1 MASSISEKQFQARVI
16 DLLHLYGY
24 RVAHFMPAV
33 NARGQWRTP
42 VAADG
47 KGFPDLVA
55 VRPET
60 AGRHRS
66 PRVMFVELKTDTG
79 RMSKEQV
86 AWQTDLLAAKSEAY
100 VWRPR
105 DWDNIV
111 EIVR

>member
-1 MASSISEKQFQARVI
+1 MAGSALTERQFQARVI
-16 DLLHLYGY
+16 DLLHMFGY

-33 NARGQWRTP
+33 NQRGQWRTP

-55 VRPET
+55 VRPERPGR
-60 AGRHRS
+60 AGR
-66 PRVMFVELKTDTG
+66 VLFVELKTDTG
-79 RMSKEQV
+79 RLTKEQKDWG
-86 AWQTDLLAAKSEAY
+86 ADLSDAGAETY

-105 DWDNIV
+105 DWATLS